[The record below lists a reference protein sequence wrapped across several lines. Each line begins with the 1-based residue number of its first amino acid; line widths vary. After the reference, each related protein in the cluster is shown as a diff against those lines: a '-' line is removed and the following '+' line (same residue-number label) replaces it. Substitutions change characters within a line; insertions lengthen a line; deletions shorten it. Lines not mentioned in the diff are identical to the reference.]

1 MHDWF
6 SLSYFSDDLPVKR
19 QPETGFHTLAQLKE
33 ATGNAIRPFLSA
45 IRPRQPPPNLPMPN
59 ILPPHMMPIG
69 DSFRNLA
76 IHNNGFPSDPRMN
89 PGQPG
94 ILPPFAQQPF
104 RNDAPFSPNHY
115 GPQQGFLPNPIQS
128 PGYLGNPGQT
138 WGGMQP
144 GAGNRF
150 NAIGGFGAPAGPG
163 MGQLPGPF
171 QQGAFSPAIGGPIGR
186 APDFFSPS
194 IGAGAPGSIPASPWA
209 QQQQPQLHQMYPPQQ
224 QQQQQQQQPQ
234 QPQQQQP
241 QQHDQ
246 YQPQQQMDQQWQQ
259 HQQQHQQQQSE
270 APGQQAQPS
279 YFPQVEEQ
287 QAQAPSEPQFEEE
300 QPAFENASQE
310 TAEPKVP
317 AEEASE
323 AADTIEEPA
332 PAAPPVSAW
341 GAVPASRR
349 SSLAAEQTPASPA
362 TTKASAP
369 ASTKP
374 ASSRKPSIAEAPVLA
389 PVVATPERSSNTPK
403 PAPWA
408 VKDDKEVKTPSGPSL
423 REIQEAEAK
432 AAEARNKAIAE
443 LRANNAVSSPAP
455 SSNEDMITSMSWGL
469 PTQNS
474 KAPQVSSPSVNSP
487 SAPAWGAGDSA
498 GPKKTMKQIQEEEE
512 KRRAKL
518 AQAKAQAQ
526 AQVTSANPGASASA
540 NTKRGYADLAATSA
554 PSSGSGWQTVGAK
567 AVPGSAAPAPAVRPA
582 APAKSA
588 VVAPPKPAAPAPAV
602 RTVKANGGSS
612 DDSTPSVE
620 FVRWAKQS
628 LNGLNVNS
636 ELNLPQVSS
645 KKLTCSRRLYSDAT
659 VLPHR
664 SSSI

>member
-6 SLSYFSDDLPVKR
+6 SHSYFTDDLPVKR
-19 QPETGFHTLAQLKE
+19 ESEPGFHTLAQLKE
-33 ATGNAIRPFLSA
+33 ATGNLVQPFISA

-59 ILPPHMMPIG
+59 MLPPHLMPIG

-76 IHNNGFPSDPRMN
+76 IHPGYPSDPRMA

-94 ILPPFAQQPF
+94 AMPPFAPPF
-104 RNDAPFSPNHY
+104 RNDAPFSPGHY
-115 GPQQGFLPNPIQS
+115 GPQQGFLPNPLQS

-144 GAGNRF
+144 GGNRF
-150 NAIGGFGAPAGPG
+150 NAGFGAPVGPG
-163 MGQLPGPF
+163 IGQLPGPF
-171 QQGAFSPAIGGPIGR
+171 PQQGAFSPAIGGPIGR

-194 IGAGAPGSIPASPWA
+194 IGAGAPGSITTSPWA

-224 QQQQQQQQPQ
+224 QQQQQQDQY
-234 QPQQQQP
+234 QQQQP
-241 QQHDQ
+241 
-246 YQPQQQMDQQWQQ
+246 MDQQWQQ
-259 HQQQHQQQQSE
+259 QQQQQQQPQQQSE
-270 APGQQAQPS
+270 APGQQSQPS
-279 YFPQVEEQ
+279 YFPQVEEEQ
-287 QAQAPSEPQFEEE
+287 TPAQPPSEHQFE
-300 QPAFENASQE
+300 PE
-310 TAEPKVP
+310 TALEDAPQEKTEPVVP

-323 AADTIEEPA
+323 SVDTIEEPA
-332 PAAPPVSAW
+332 PAPTAPSASAW

-349 SSLAAEQTPASPA
+349 SSLANEQAPSTPATSKPSA
-362 TTKASAP
+362 PPSTKA
-369 ASTKP
+369 

-389 PVVATPERSSNTPK
+389 SAVATPERSSNTPK

-408 VKDDKEVKTPSGPSL
+408 PKDDKEVKTPSGPSL

-432 AAEARNKAIAE
+432 VAEARNKAIAE
-443 LRANNAVSSPAP
+443 LRANNAVPSAAP
-455 SSNEDMITSMSWGL
+455 SSNEDIITSMSWGL

-512 KRRAKL
+512 KRKAKL

-526 AQVTSANPGASASA
+526 AQATSSNPGAAPSA
-540 NTKRGYADLAATSA
+540 NTKRGYADLAATST

-567 AVPGSAAPAPAVRPA
+567 AVPGSAAPTPAARPA
-582 APAKSA
+582 APAKPA
-588 VVAPPKPAAPAPAV
+588 VVAPSKPAAPSPAV

-636 ELNLPQVSS
+636 EL
-645 KKLTCSRRLYSDAT
+645 
-659 VLPHR
+659 
-664 SSSI
+664 